1 VGHEEVVGRS
11 GGLLNGGDPK
21 GGGACLQVEI
31 PMASTSTNTL
41 DPSMGEECLQVDLD
55 MAIGADAGSQDLKV
69 TRIMSEAVATT

>member
-1 VGHEEVVGRS
+1 MEAIQRVVV
-11 GGLLNGGDPK
+11 P
-21 GGGACLQVEI
+21 ALQVEI

-55 MAIGADAGSQDLKV
+55 MAIGADASSQDLKV